1 MRAKDFIV
9 EKVITEKNVPTNPSK
24 WSYYKNQAKKKF
36 DVYPSAY
43 ANAWAAKKYKAAGGK
58 WKTESVEHN
67 KPITELNIAGETTKN
82 LEYYYNRFKDAKTP
96 TEMQILRAI
105 RKELDRRNGR
115 QPIAADKY
123 TTENAFGITQSELMQ
138 KIKDEPNVG
147 IKAKLLAKL
156 KILQKPY
163 FIINK
168 NKPASDQNIQRF
180 KTELEAAKWLQKNGP
195 MFSHGGRDFEI
206 YKGDPEQLSEAEQS
220 PYAIGMAKAMKMYK
234 DKPPLAKKTIKKA
247 HEIAKAIQKD

>member
-58 WKTESVEHN
+58 WKTESVQHN
-67 KPITELNIAGETTKN
+67 KPITELSVSGETTQN
-82 LEYYYNRFKDAKTP
+82 LEYYYNRYKDAKTP
-96 TEMQILRAI
+96 TEINILNAI

-115 QPIAADKY
+115 QNIAADKY
-123 TTENAFGITQSELMQ
+123 TEGDVIDINKSQKDELEKALQSEYDFEQ
-138 KIKDEPNVG
+138 KV
-147 IKAKLLAKL
+147 L
-156 KILQKPY
+156 
-163 FIINK
+163 
-168 NKPASDQNIQRF
+168 
-180 KTELEAAKWLQKNGP
+180 GP
-195 MFSHGGRDFEI
+195 MAMFWYKNNEDPAMEKKLADLGYEVGTDDSNGGVFVVKI
-206 YKGDPEQLSEAEQS
+206 GDENGDSYVSWSEEELGEAEQS